1 LFTYLNKSPFIFL
14 ILTNRVKDRDAKD
27 GDKGGRMK
35 IFKEVAWWQQLSI
48 TQFMTRLFFFWGMLY
63 APPIS
68 FESVQVNT
76 NAAQSIRE
84 CMRAYGELRALMV
97 GVYSNDE
104 AIAYGSRIAL
114 MCCSLARYVNAIRV
128 ETHATC
134 SCDDLEYVARLVMMV
149 EKDCAVWRPTEA
161 RLVAIKSFTLRMLSG
176 TKTVL
181 EDLLSSQSEV

>member
-1 LFTYLNKSPFIFL
+1 
-14 ILTNRVKDRDAKD
+14 
-27 GDKGGRMK
+27 MK
-35 IFKEVAWWQQLSI
+35 ISHFLASWRQLSLM
-48 TQFMTRLFFFWGMLY
+48 QLMMRVFFFWGMLY

-84 CMRAYGELRALMV
+84 CMRAYGELRALTV

-114 MCCSLARYVNAIRV
+114 MCCSLARYVNVLRT

-134 SCDDLEYVARLVMMV
+134 SCDDLAYVARLITLV
-149 EKDCAVWRPTEA
+149 EKECALWRPTES
-161 RLVAIKSFTLRMLSG
+161 RLEVIKSFTLRMLAG
-176 TKTVL
+176 TKNVL
-181 EDLLSSQSEV
+181 EDLVSQQVES

>member
-1 LFTYLNKSPFIFL
+1 
-14 ILTNRVKDRDAKD
+14 
-27 GDKGGRMK
+27 MK
-35 IFKEVAWWQQLSI
+35 IFKEVASWRQLSI
-48 TQFMTRLFFFWGMLY
+48 TQLMTRLFFFWGMLY

-68 FESVQVNT
+68 FESIQTNT

-97 GVYSNDE
+97 GVYSSDE

-114 MCCSLARYVNAIRV
+114 MCCSLARYVNAIRT

-134 SCDDLEYVARLVMMV
+134 SCDDLEYVARLISVV
-149 EKDCAVWRPTEA
+149 EKDCSTWHPKDT

-181 EDLLSSQSEV
+181 EELLSGQPEA

>member
-1 LFTYLNKSPFIFL
+1 
-14 ILTNRVKDRDAKD
+14 
-27 GDKGGRMK
+27 MK
-35 IFKEVAWWQQLSI
+35 ITQSLASWQRLSVM
-48 TQFMTRLFFFWGMLY
+48 QFMMRLFFFWGMLY

-97 GVYSNDE
+97 GVYSDDE
-104 AIAYGSRIAL
+104 AIAYGSRVAL
-114 MCCSLARYVNAIRV
+114 MCCSLARYVKAIST

-134 SCDDLEYVARLVMMV
+134 SCDDLEYVARLIMMV
-149 EKDCAVWRPTEA
+149 EKDCSLWHPTDA
-161 RLVAIKSFTLRMLSG
+161 RLIAIKKFTLRMLSG

-181 EDLLSSQSEV
+181 EDLLSQQAGV